1 MIGFLPPRARNRN
14 RDILVACGSYRE
26 KTWWGKSLER
36 DLFLLRSI
44 QPCRIVSVELRYS
57 GHEPLLYS
65 FTKVDQT
72 KKSGHMILTPW
83 AFSLLMGHLSLM
95 GECLCLLAFA
105 PDVREPGKPNC
116 SSENFL
122 VSMDSDDLVKK
133 SA

>member
-1 MIGFLPPRARNRN
+1 M
-14 RDILVACGSYRE
+14 
-26 KTWWGKSLER
+26 
-36 DLFLLRSI
+36 
-44 QPCRIVSVELRYS
+44 ELRYS